1 MLVTNTRD
9 FVLVGEDDTGNPVKL
24 ESFRLAE
31 TAEDFESRL
40 VKPRVFAREVG
51 AGFGEYMCRA
61 LAHRATLV
69 EPKDVAWLLASYAR
83 DALARIETTGEASS
97 LQSVRS
103 ALEEALGVKFEGTA
117 RRGLLSLDA
126 STDPLLRRLLRLGAV
141 GTSIAAPD

>member
-40 VKPRVFAREVG
+40 VKPCVFAREVG
-51 AGFGEYMCRA
+51 AGFGEYMYRA

-69 EPKDVAWLLASYAR
+69 EPKDL
-83 DALARIETTGEASS
+83 
-97 LQSVRS
+97 
-103 ALEEALGVKFEGTA
+103 
-117 RRGLLSLDA
+117 
-126 STDPLLRRLLRLGAV
+126 
-141 GTSIAAPD
+141 